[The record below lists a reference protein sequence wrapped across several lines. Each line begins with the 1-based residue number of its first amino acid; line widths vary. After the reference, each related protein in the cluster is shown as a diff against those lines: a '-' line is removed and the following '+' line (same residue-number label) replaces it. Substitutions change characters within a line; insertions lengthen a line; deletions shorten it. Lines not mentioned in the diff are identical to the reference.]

1 MLGGSG
7 TVGRFGIGLVLL
19 MQSCTSGTSSSLPPT
34 PGGIS
39 CTWAPTPSP
48 GTNITYVS
56 EGRLYATTFGVAKP
70 ICLLDNLPKSGPT
83 QLSWGPQAERVL
95 IGPDRAI
102 LPSGTEIAPFE
113 LGTAVSWSH
122 PEGKSLLGVTSDGQL
137 MKRRTIEADAVDIS
151 FLRRHD
157 EAVYLPAGRHIVSI
171 GLDDKGNYGIFLATN
186 IGKDVKQLA
195 IAEDAQRIYSLEA
208 SGNSIFFAADHGAHS
223 DVHSLGLD
231 FSDLQTLY
239 TSEEK
244 IVSFSAAHALAVQIG
259 SCETGTKVVVAHA
272 DGQMDDAAGL
282 SEGSSVELV
291 GWVGEGVLVLRS
303 RPPDCAG
310 EADLYFAYPKLPSTA
325 GGRTAYGNRPVLLVN
340 DVEAAA
346 IRVVAPPPWDL
357 PSSITG
363 DPPEG

>member
-1 MLGGSG
+1 MSG
-7 TVGRFGIGLVLL
+7 TAGRICIGLVLF
-19 MQSCTSGTSSSLPPT
+19 MQSCTTGTGSSPT
-34 PGGIS
+34 KTAASIS
-39 CTWAPTPSP
+39 CAWSPEPSS
-48 GTNITYVS
+48 GTNITYMS

-70 ICLLDNLPKSGPT
+70 ICLFGNLPRSGPM
-83 QLSWGPQAERVL
+83 QLAWGPQAERVL
-95 IGPDRAI
+95 IRPDRAI

-113 LGTAVSWSH
+113 LGTAVGWSR
-122 PEGKSLLGVTSDGQL
+122 PEGKSILGVTSDGRL
-137 MKRRTIEADAVDIS
+137 MKRRTIEAEAIDIS
-151 FLRRHD
+151 FLSRHD

-186 IGKDVKQLA
+186 VGKDVKQLA
-195 IAEDAQRIYSLEA
+195 MAEDARRIYSLEV

-239 TSEEK
+239 TSGEK
-244 IVSFSAAHALAVQIG
+244 IVSFSTAHALAVQIG
-259 SCETGTKVVVAHA
+259 SCEAGTKVVVAHA
-272 DGQMDDAAGL
+272 DGQMDEAAGL

-303 RPPDCAG
+303 RPPGCAG
-310 EADLYFAYPKLPSTA
+310 GADLYVAYPKLPSTA
-325 GGRTAYGNRPVLLVN
+325 GGRIAYGNRPVLLVN